1 MLAAGRC
8 LAKVLIQELFNH
20 WEGGDTGKE
29 FDRRKKLTGKLE
41 TMELLSRPCTIA
53 K

>member
-29 FDRRKKLTGKLE
+29 FDRRKKTNWKTRDNG
-41 TMELLSRPCTIA
+41 IA
-53 K
+53 E